1 MVHISCSGLGS
12 NRFVNRRNVIDT
24 SYLYTL
30 ENEPNAAASVRDIS
44 EQVLGVKLSEI
55 HDSVQDARSALYVAA
70 VILLYGPHKP
80 LQRTS
85 GNLSSSG
92 KLAAANSFPQLLVHR
107 IPDFCT
113 DEHILEMMIQYTK
126 IVPAKVHPIVRS
138 AASSSGADAGASG
151 KAIVQFASQMHAD
164 LAFDSIVGPNRPD
177 KQNRS
182 QKRIYLKGGGYICVR
197 K

>member
-1 MVHISCSGLGS
+1 M
-12 NRFVNRRNVIDT
+12 
-24 SYLYTL
+24 
-30 ENEPNAAASVRDIS
+30 RDIS
-44 EQVLGVKLSEI
+44 EQVLGVKLAEI
-55 HDSVQDARSALYVAA
+55 HDSIQDARSALYVAS
-70 VILLYGPHKP
+70 VILLHGPHKP

-85 GNLSSSG
+85 GNMSSSG

-107 IPDFCT
+107 IPDFCN
-113 DEHILEMMIQYTK
+113 DDHILEMMVQYTK
-126 IVPAKVHPIVRS
+126 IVPAKVHPIVRG
-138 AASSSGADAGASG
+138 SSSGGEAGAPSG
-151 KAIVQFASQMHAD
+151 KAVVQFATQMHAD